1 MSSAVRLAA
10 MMPAMRAVASTSP
23 FLALP
28 DTIKASVA
36 SLMTT
41 RPSAIAV
48 RSVAALADT
57 STIRAS
63 PLASIWVRAASVLV
77 DLALADVV
85 LDGRGAMFQLAF
97 VALAGS
103 PRV

>member
-10 MMPAMRAVASTSP
+10 MIPARRGVASTSP

-28 DTIKASVA
+28 DTIRSSVA
-36 SLMTT
+36 LLITIY
-41 RPSAIAV
+41 PSAPAV

-63 PLASIWVRAASVLV
+63 PLASIWVRAALFSADV
-77 DLALADVV
+77 ALADVV
-85 LDGRGAMFQLAF
+85 LDGRCAMFQRVL
-97 VALAGS
+97 VALT
-103 PRV
+103 